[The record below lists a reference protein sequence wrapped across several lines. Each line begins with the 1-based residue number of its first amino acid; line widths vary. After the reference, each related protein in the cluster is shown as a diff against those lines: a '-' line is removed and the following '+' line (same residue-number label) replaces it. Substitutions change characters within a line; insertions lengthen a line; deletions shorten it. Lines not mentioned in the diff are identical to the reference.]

1 MDAPA
6 ELTVVFRTQSDIEAN
21 VVRGLL
27 ETRGIRTLLSSAAP
41 HAVFPLS
48 VDSLGEVR
56 LAVRAADAER
66 ARQTIDDFRHEATA
80 ATLETRLGYA
90 FRDREL
96 LEQALTHRSRAHED
110 AGEVVADNESL
121 EFLGDAVLGL
131 VIADR
136 LYREFPDYDEG
147 LKSKAKSV
155 LVSAPSLA
163 KLGEALGLGE
173 HLLLGRGEEKSGG
186 RRKPSLLADAFEA
199 VVAAIYLDG
208 GLAAADDF
216 IERHFRRALAELRAG
231 QQVTGLVSDHKSAFQ
246 EWLQA
251 RGRPLPDYDVAATHG
266 PDHQK
271 VFVVDVRVGDEA
283 VARAEGRSK
292 KEAEQLAAAEALQ
305 RLAQG
310 AHGAPRRERRGAMGF
325 PPADAGGSGRSPV

>member
-1 MDAPA
+1 MNVPA
-6 ELTVVFRTQSDIEAN
+6 ELAVVFRTQSDIEAN

-41 HAVFPLS
+41 HAVFPLAI
-48 VDSLGEVR
+48 DGLGEVQ
-56 LAVRAADAER
+56 LAVRADDAER
-66 ARQTIDDFRHEATA
+66 ARQTIDDFRNEGTA
-80 ATLETRLGYA
+80 ATLETRLGYR

-96 LEQALTHRSRAHED
+96 LEQALTHRSRANED
-110 AGEVVADNESL
+110 AAEAVPDNESL

-131 VIADR
+131 VISDR

-147 LKSKAKSV
+147 RKSKAKSR

-186 RRKPSLLADAFEA
+186 RQKRSLIADAFEA

-208 GLAAADDF
+208 GLAAVDEF

-231 QQVTGLVSDHKSAFQ
+231 QPVTGLVDDHKSALQ

-251 RGRPLPDYDVAATHG
+251 HGRPLPRYDVAATYG

-283 VARAEGRSK
+283 VARAQGRSK
-292 KEAEQLAAAEALQ
+292 KEAEQTAASAALQ
-305 RLAQG
+305 RL
-310 AHGAPRRERRGAMGF
+310 PNLSR
-325 PPADAGGSGRSPV
+325 

>member
-41 HAVFPLS
+41 QAVFPLS
-48 VDSLGEVR
+48 VDGLGEVR
-56 LAVRAADAER
+56 LAVRADDAAR
-66 ARQTIDDFRHEATA
+66 ARQTIDDFRQEATA

-136 LYREFPDYDEG
+136 LYREFPDYEI
-147 LKSKAKSV
+147 
-155 LVSAPSLA
+155 
-163 KLGEALGLGE
+163 
-173 HLLLGRGEEKSGG
+173 GRASC
-186 RRKPSLLADAFEA
+186 
-199 VVAAIYLDG
+199 
-208 GLAAADDF
+208 
-216 IERHFRRALAELRAG
+216 
-231 QQVTGLVSDHKSAFQ
+231 
-246 EWLQA
+246 
-251 RGRPLPDYDVAATHG
+251 
-266 PDHQK
+266 
-271 VFVVDVRVGDEA
+271 
-283 VARAEGRSK
+283 
-292 KEAEQLAAAEALQ
+292 
-305 RLAQG
+305 
-310 AHGAPRRERRGAMGF
+310 RER
-325 PPADAGGSGRSPV
+325 V

>member
-1 MDAPA
+1 MDPPA

-41 HAVFPLS
+41 QAVFPLS
-48 VDSLGEVR
+48 VDGLGEVR
-56 LAVRAADAER
+56 LAVRADDAER
-66 ARQTIDDFRHEATA
+66 ARQTIDDFRREATA

-90 FRDREL
+90 FRDRDL

-110 AGEVVADNESL
+110 AAEVVADNESL

-136 LYREFPDYDEG
+136 LYREFPEYDEG
-147 LKSKAKSV
+147 LKSKAKSL
-155 LVSAPSLA
+155 LVSAASLA

-216 IERHFRRALAELRAG
+216 IERHFRQALAELRAG
-231 QQVTGLVSDHKSAFQ
+231 QEVTGLVSDHKSAFQ

-271 VFVVDVRVGDEA
+271 VFVVDVRVGDEP
-283 VARAEGRSK
+283 VARAQGRSK
-292 KEAEQLAAAEALQ
+292 KEAEQAAAAEALQ
-305 RLAQG
+305 RLAQ
-310 AHGAPRRERRGAMGF
+310 AP
-325 PPADAGGSGRSPV
+325 STNRSR

>member
-6 ELTVVFRTQSDIEAN
+6 ELVVVFRTQSDIEAN

-27 ETRGIRTLLSSAAP
+27 ETTGIRTLLSAAAP
-41 HAVFPLS
+41 HAVFPLAL
-48 VDSLGEVR
+48 DGLGEVR
-56 LAVRAADAER
+56 LAVRADDAER
-66 ARQTIDDFRHEATA
+66 ARQTIDAFRNEATA
-80 ATLETRLGYA
+80 ETLETRLGYT

-110 AGEVVADNESL
+110 AGEAVADNESL

-131 VIADR
+131 VISDR

-147 LKSKAKSV
+147 RKSKARSL

-186 RRKPSLLADAFEA
+186 RQKRSLIADAFEA

-208 GLAAADDF
+208 GLAATEAF

-231 QQVTGLVSDHKSAFQ
+231 QQVTGLVDDHKSAFQ

-251 RGRPLPDYDVAATHG
+251 RGRPLPGYDVAATYG

-283 VARAEGRSK
+283 VARAQGRSK
-292 KEAEQLAAAEALQ
+292 KEAEQMAAAAALQ
-305 RLAQG
+305 RLAQ
-310 AHGAPRRERRGAMGF
+310 GAPRRERRGAAGS
-325 PPADAGGSGRSPV
+325 PQADAGGSGRSPV